1 MWILDIVCVM
11 EITFITEKVT
21 WLVSTAS

>member
-1 MWILDIVCVM
+1 M